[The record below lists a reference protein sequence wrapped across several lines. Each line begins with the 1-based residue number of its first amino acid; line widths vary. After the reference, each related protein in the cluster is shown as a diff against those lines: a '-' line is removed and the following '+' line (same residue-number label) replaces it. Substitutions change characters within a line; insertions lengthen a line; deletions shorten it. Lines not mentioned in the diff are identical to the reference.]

1 MTLQR
6 NTIAREYTM
15 IIHIQK
21 DASPDQRR
29 IVLEKITAAGFS
41 YDVSHGL
48 TGVDVIGVL
57 GDLTRVEESY
67 FAELEGVEKV
77 LRISR
82 PYKLVSREY
91 LNTTRIVKAGDVA
104 IGGRE
109 LVIMAGPC
117 SLETEEQVL
126 TIGRYV
132 SGMGIPIMRGGAYKP
147 RTSPYS
153 FQGMGLKGLEL
164 LAQCRKQFGLKIVTE
179 ATGLHHHIREDGARE
194 DRNALENVIEFA
206 DIIQIGARNM
216 KSYGF
221 LQELGILTKQKQT
234 PVLLKRG
241 DSSTLKDFLLAAEYI
256 VSNGNPNV
264 ILCLRGIRTFEEEK
278 FQRYTADIGAIT
290 VLKRESNLP
299 VIFDPSH
306 STGYR
311 SSVYGVS
318 MAAVA
323 AGADG
328 LLIETHNDP
337 ANALC
342 DGEQSVTA
350 EQLAAIKTD
359 AEAIRRIV
367 YKS

>member
-1 MTLQR
+1 
-6 NTIAREYTM
+6 M
-15 IIHIQK
+15 IIHMARNSTPEQEK
-21 DASPDQRR
+21 V
-29 IVLEKITAAGFS
+29 VLERIAAKGFGHHII
-41 YDVSHGL
+41 HGS
-48 TGVDVIGVL
+48 TGIDVIGVL
-57 GDLTRVEESY
+57 GDLSSVEESY
-67 FAELEGVEKV
+67 FAELDGVDKV
-77 LRISR
+77 VRISK
-82 PYKLVSREY
+82 PYKMVSREFSSES
-91 LNTTRIVKAGDVA
+91 RVVSAGDIK

-117 SLETEEQVL
+117 SLESEEQVMS
-126 TIGRYV
+126 IAKYV
-132 SGMGIPIMRGGAYKP
+132 SELGIPIMRGGAYKP

-153 FQGMGLKGLEL
+153 FQGMGLKGLQIM
-164 LAQCRKQFGLKIVTE
+164 AKCRENFGLRIVTE
-179 ATGLHHHIREDGARE
+179 ATGLHRHLTEDGTLE
-194 DRNALENVIEFA
+194 KNTVLENVISYA
-206 DIIQIGARNM
+206 DIIQVGARNM

-221 LQELGILTKQKQT
+221 LQELGMLTKQSKT

-278 FQRYTADIGAIT
+278 FQRFTPDIGAIT
-290 VLKRESNLP
+290 VLKQESNLP

-311 SSVYGVS
+311 SSVEGVS
-318 MAAVA
+318 LAAVA

-342 DGEQSVTA
+342 DGEQCITRDQLKEIKRKA
-350 EQLAAIKTD
+350 EKIRELILA
-359 AEAIRRIV
+359 
-367 YKS
+367 